1 VRSNAVLAVE
11 RTWAY
16 SSVVACLRSLTA
28 HLRASVPNWPDSIAP
43 VRSNAPLLRSNA
55 HAADCYIFTLTF
67 ERTVPALERISAVST
82 RRPEAA
88 KL

>member
-1 VRSNAVLAVE
+1 VRSNAVIAFE

-16 SSVVACLRSLTA
+16 SSVVAGLRSLAA
-28 HLRASVPNWPDSIAP
+28 HLRASVADWPDCIAP

-55 HAADCYIFTLTF
+55 HATDCYIFTLTF
-67 ERTVPALERISAVST
+67 ERTVPALERIFAVST